1 MIDIDKLLI
10 AKSGGNNNEWL
21 PLRMHL
27 KDTAGIMEKLL
38 SEFISG
44 SFTVSCDLNKY
55 ELIQTAVFLAYVHD
69 IGKATVGFQYRIS
82 RNVPGRIGEI
92 ERNGINLDGTINNH
106 FSHALAGE
114 VILRFFGCSESVSAV
129 VGAHHGVPT
138 ESKELRDRDL
148 TQLKRDIVDYENF
161 FGVCEENRIVLE
173 KLWKE
178 IIDHALSEV
187 NLTSI
192 EELPELN
199 SKAQL
204 LLTGLLITADWI
216 ASNTDFF
223 PLIDV
228 DDYVN
233 EKCYPGRIEAAWEK
247 IEFPEM
253 WRSFTEIYHDDLFQD
268 NFGFVPRATQ
278 RAMLNLVAEANE
290 PGIIILEAPMGIG
303 KSEAALASA
312 ELLAAKNNKNGLFFG
327 LPTQAT
333 ANGIFPRIKCWA
345 EKQSNEYFHSI
356 QLKHGSAA
364 MNKAFR
370 KIQRG
375 IPDEETD
382 SGLIV
387 HSWFCDSKKA
397 CLADFVV
404 ATVDHMLMSAL
415 KRRHVMLLHLGLS
428 EKVVV
433 IDEVHAYDAYMN
445 QYLERALQWLGAYHT
460 PVILLSAT
468 LPSQRRMSLIRAY
481 LQQNSSDSEFEENK
495 AYPLL
500 TWTDGKEIKQ
510 APLPYDGRHSSVSVA
525 KCNNNDIPEVVK
537 KAIKAGGCV
546 GIILNTVSRAQ
557 NISEM
562 IRREITDNT
571 LLYHAQYIMPDRSK
585 KENEL
590 LAKVG
595 KTSNSSTRSGFVV
608 IGTQVLEQSLDID
621 FDLLITD
628 ICPMDLLLQ
637 RIGRLHRHERDHRP
651 DELKETVCYV
661 ITDEFENDKTGSKY
675 IYGEWLLK
683 ETLEV
688 LPETLM
694 LPDDISPLVQK
705 VYNASDESEEF
716 YKYQNS
722 IEDSKSRA
730 KAFLLKKP
738 KCKDIHGFLDR
749 TVETKDTEAEASVRD
764 GISSIEVLLMQRC
777 GDGQIKFIDG
787 SLLSTELTEEEC
799 EHIAEQVLR
808 LPSKFCQKYN
818 IEKTIYA
825 IEEKCMAFINE
836 WQRSPWLKGKLV
848 LFLDDNMEAE
858 LLGYKLRYSYENGL
872 ICDKESDECE

>member
-38 SEFISG
+38 SEFISV
-44 SFTVSCDLNKY
+44 SFTVSCGLNKY
-55 ELIQTAVFLAYVHD
+55 ELIKTAAFLAYVHD

-92 ERNGINLDGTINNH
+92 ERNGINLDGTINTH

-114 VILRFFGCSESVSAV
+114 VILRFIGCSESVSAV

-161 FGVCEENRIVLE
+161 FGVCKENRIVLE
-173 KLWKE
+173 QLWKE
-178 IIDHALSEV
+178 IIDHALYEV

-192 EELPELN
+192 EELPELS

-253 WRSFTEIYHDDLFQD
+253 WRSFTESYHDELFQD

-290 PGIIILEAPMGIG
+290 PGIFILEAPMGIG

-333 ANGIFPRIKCWA
+333 ANGIFPRIKCWT

-364 MNKAFR
+364 MNKAFQ

-481 LQQNSSDSEFEENK
+481 LQQNSSDSEFEEN
-495 AYPLL
+495 
-500 TWTDGKEIKQ
+500 
-510 APLPYDGRHSSVSVA
+510 
-525 KCNNNDIPEVVK
+525 
-537 KAIKAGGCV
+537 
-546 GIILNTVSRAQ
+546 
-557 NISEM
+557 
-562 IRREITDNT
+562 
-571 LLYHAQYIMPDRSK
+571 
-585 KENEL
+585 
-590 LAKVG
+590 
-595 KTSNSSTRSGFVV
+595 
-608 IGTQVLEQSLDID
+608 
-621 FDLLITD
+621 
-628 ICPMDLLLQ
+628 
-637 RIGRLHRHERDHRP
+637 
-651 DELKETVCYV
+651 
-661 ITDEFENDKTGSKY
+661 
-675 IYGEWLLK
+675 
-683 ETLEV
+683 
-688 LPETLM
+688 
-694 LPDDISPLVQK
+694 
-705 VYNASDESEEF
+705 
-716 YKYQNS
+716 
-722 IEDSKSRA
+722 
-730 KAFLLKKP
+730 
-738 KCKDIHGFLDR
+738 
-749 TVETKDTEAEASVRD
+749 EA
-764 GISSIEVLLMQRC
+764 
-777 GDGQIKFIDG
+777 
-787 SLLSTELTEEEC
+787 
-799 EHIAEQVLR
+799 
-808 LPSKFCQKYN
+808 N
-818 IEKTIYA
+818 
-825 IEEKCMAFINE
+825 
-836 WQRSPWLKGKLV
+836 
-848 LFLDDNMEAE
+848 
-858 LLGYKLRYSYENGL
+858 
-872 ICDKESDECE
+872 